1 MTWWYRAEGAIVFVA
16 ALVLY
21 FRAEGAWWFLLVLAL
36 APDLS
41 VLGFLAGPRVG
52 SLTYNLAHTY
62 VGPIA
67 LGAISVVSGWSLGV
81 QIALI
86 WLAHIGIDRAL
97 GYTLRRPD
105 QPMGRRR
112 LPAPRSSEAR

>member
-1 MTWWYRAEGAIVFVA
+1 MKWWYRAEGAAVFVA

-21 FRAEGAWWFLLVLAL
+21 FRANGAWGMLLVLAL

-41 VLGFLAGPRVG
+41 ALGFLAGPRVG
-52 SLTYNLAHTY
+52 SLTYNVTHTY
-62 VGPIA
+62 VGPVA

-97 GYTLRRPD
+97 GYTLRKPD
-105 QPMGRRR
+105 QAMARRR
-112 LPAPRSSEAR
+112 SPAPPS

>member
-1 MTWWYRAEGAIVFVA
+1 MTWWYRAEGVAVFVSA
-16 ALVLY
+16 IALY
-21 FRAEGAWWFLLVLAL
+21 FFAGGAWWLLLVLAL

-41 VLGFLAGPRVG
+41 ALGFLAGPRFG

-62 VGPIA
+62 VGPVA
-67 LGAISVVSGWSLGV
+67 LATVGVVTGWPLGV

-97 GYTLRRPD
+97 GYTLRSPD
-105 QPMGRRR
+105 QPMGRRAT
-112 LPAPRSSEAR
+112 PEAAAEH